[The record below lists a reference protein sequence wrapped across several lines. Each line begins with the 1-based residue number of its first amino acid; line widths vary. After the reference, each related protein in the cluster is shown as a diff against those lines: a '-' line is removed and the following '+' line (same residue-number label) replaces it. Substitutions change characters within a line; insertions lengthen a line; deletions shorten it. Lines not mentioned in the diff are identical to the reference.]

1 MLRIFLLRCGRSVQ
15 PESQFPNFG
24 EHRAPLAPA
33 NPVYRQVELVLPAL
47 DGSHTTTEVLCD
59 FLPGIQDVRGDT
71 HILARNSTSRIRDD
85 PDLFLPLHEYS
96 GELKEPETYLFRIL
110 NLSRICHVSTNTAPL
125 PETECAVM
133 FFSLFERNLA
143 AEIFVKNLQWAGMCG
158 ETLAHCF
165 CPLPA
170 LLTNFNP
177 LIPSGVAGFLT

>member
-47 DGSHTTTEVLCD
+47 DGSHT
-59 FLPGIQDVRGDT
+59 
-71 HILARNSTSRIRDD
+71 TSRIRDD

-133 FFSLFERNLA
+133 FF
-143 AEIFVKNLQWAGMCG
+143 
-158 ETLAHCF
+158 
-165 CPLPA
+165 
-170 LLTNFNP
+170 
-177 LIPSGVAGFLT
+177 